1 MGDDTISC
9 RRFSLPMRTGLLL
22 KLEKP
27 SEKQD
32 RKRDTLIEG
41 GIASVVVIAG
51 SGVKDEG

>member
-1 MGDDTISC
+1 
-9 RRFSLPMRTGLLL
+9 MRTGLLL